1 MKKELQDDGLLKKIA
16 LGTLGLYLLIALIV
30 GIFWSCEPDSFSVF
44 ERTDARAKAMNVNV
58 VVGFTSTS
66 TAIEIIDTLL
76 NKPGG
81 YLRNDKMPPG
91 LWLDNIPSWE
101 YGALIQVRDFTRA
114 MRRDF
119 SRSQSQSVED
129 GDLSKAEP
137 LMNFDNNSWILP
149 ATETEYE
156 RAKKHLENYLVR
168 LADPKVPEAQFYTRA
183 DNLRNWLKDVE
194 NRMGSLSQR
203 LSASIGQERLNTDL
217 AGDAEAK
224 QSTPNQ
230 HDQVVKTPWTQI
242 DNVFYEARGSA
253 WALLHLL
260 KAAEIDFNDVLVKK
274 NALVSLR
281 QIIRELEATQATLWS
296 PMVLNGSG
304 MGFFAN
310 HSLVMSSYISRANAA
325 LKDLND
331 LLAQG

>member
-1 MKKELQDDGLLKKIA
+1 MKQQLQDGSPLKKILLVVVA
-16 LGTLGLYLLIALIV
+16 VYLFTALIV
-30 GIFWSCEPDSFSVF
+30 GCYWSSEPEAFSVF
-44 ERTDARAKAMNVNV
+44 ERSANRAQAMDVEV
-58 VVGFTSTS
+58 VVGFTSTN

-81 YLRNDKMPPG
+81 YLRNDRFPPG
-91 LWLDNIPSWE
+91 IWLDNIPSWE
-101 YGALIQVRDFTRA
+101 LGALVQARDFARA
-114 MRRDF
+114 LRRDF

-129 GDLSKAEP
+129 KNLAKAEP
-137 LMNFDNNSWILP
+137 LLNFDNNSWMLP
-149 ATETEYE
+149 ATETEYG
-156 RAKKHLENYLVR
+156 RAQKALEHYLQR
-168 LADPKVPEAQFYTRA
+168 LADPSAQDAQFYTRA
-183 DNLRNWLKDVE
+183 DNLRRWLNDVE
-194 NRMGSLSQR
+194 TRMGSLSQR
-203 LSASIGQERLNTDL
+203 LSASVGQERLNINL

-224 QSTPNQ
+224 QSTPSDY
-230 HDQVVKTPWTQI
+230 DQVVKTPWLQI

-253 WALLHLL
+253 WALMHLL
-260 KAAEIDFNDVLVKK
+260 KAVEIDFNDVLVKK

-296 PMVLNGSG
+296 PVVLNGSG
-304 MGFFAN
+304 MGMFAN